1 MEDEVKHPLFARFYM
16 RIATSAEDR
25 YRRETL
31 QGLSGQVVEVGA
43 GHGPNFAFYPET
55 VERVLAVEPEPTM
68 RAKAQEAARKAPV
81 PIDVTDGVAAKL
93 PVDSNSF
100 DAAVACLF
108 LCSVPDQRA
117 ALAEFHRVLKPG
129 GELRYYEHVASH
141 RSRMNAVQ
149 RFADATV
156 WPHLAGGC
164 HLARDTR
171 AAITAAGFEITTD
184 RLVNF
189 PPGPAA
195 LLLPHVL
202 GTARRV

>member
-1 MEDEVKHPLFARFYM
+1 
-16 RIATSAEDR
+16 
-25 YRRETL
+25 
-31 QGLSGQVVEVGA
+31 
-43 GHGPNFAFYPET
+43 
-55 VERVLAVEPEPTM
+55 
-68 RAKAQEAARKAPV
+68 
-81 PIDVTDGVAAKL
+81 
-93 PVDSNSF
+93 
-100 DAAVACLF
+100 
-108 LCSVPDQRA
+108 
-117 ALAEFHRVLKPG
+117 
-129 GELRYYEHVASH
+129 
-141 RSRMNAVQ
+141 VQ

-171 AAITAAGFEITTD
+171 AAITAAGFEITAD

>member
-81 PIDVTDGVAAKL
+81 PIEVTDGVAARL
-93 PVDSNSF
+93 PVESNAF

-141 RSRMNAVQ
+141 
-149 RFADATV
+149 
-156 WPHLAGGC
+156 
-164 HLARDTR
+164 
-171 AAITAAGFEITTD
+171 
-184 RLVNF
+184 
-189 PPGPAA
+189 
-195 LLLPHVL
+195 
-202 GTARRV
+202 